1 MADVFIYNLTTIG
14 GIDPSNDWMI
24 IEDTSTGET
33 KKTAP
38 GQLPISTATQTAL
51 DTKVDENAAI
61 TGATK
66 AKITYDAKGLVTAGA
81 DLSASDMPTGINA
94 ANISSGL
101 ISNAEFDYLNGL
113 SDNIQTQLNATQTA
127 LDTKV
132 DENAAITGATKTK
145 ITYDAKGLVTAG
157 ADLAA
162 SDLPT
167 GIDAAKISSGSIS
180 NAEFDYLNGLSDNI
194 QTQLN
199 GKQQSLTLTT
209 TGTSGA
215 ATLVG
220 GTLNI
225 PQYSGGGA
233 SGVSQIVAGT
243 NVTIS
248 PVGGTGVVT
257 INATGGGGGGGGTV
271 TNVSALTLG
280 TSGTDLSS
288 TVANSTTTPVITL
301 NVPNASAS
309 NRGALTSTDWST
321 FNGKQANLVSG
332 TNIKTVNSTSLLGSG
347 NVDVQATITGAATT
361 ITTSDLTV
369 SRALTSNASGK
380 VAVSAT
386 TDTELGYVSGVTSAI
401 QTQIDSKQATLVSG
415 TNIKTINSTSLLGS
429 GDIVLSASPSG
440 VAGAIQFSDGSAF
453 ASDAANLFW
462 DDTNNRLG
470 VGTNAPSATAH
481 LKGSGSTSAT
491 TSLLVQNSAGTNAL
505 QIRDDRVTNFE
516 VPVSI
521 NGWNIISSD
530 AKIGITPYS
539 SGLGTLFNSTTPNG
553 ASYLPCTFWIS
564 NFFIEGS
571 GGTQIGNSTGSINAS
586 AKLQVDSTTKGFLP
600 PRMTTTQKN
609 AIASPAA
616 GLVVYDNT
624 TNKLCCYDGS
634 TWNDLF

>member
-1 MADVFIYNLTTIG
+1 MADIFIYNLTTIG
-14 GIDPSNDWMI
+14 SIDAANDWMI
-24 IEDTSTGET
+24 IEDTSVGET
-33 KKTAP
+33 KKAAP
-38 GQLPISTATQTAL
+38 GQLPISTATQAAL
-51 DTKVDENAAI
+51 DTKVDENAPIAA
-61 TGATK
+61 ATK

-101 ISNAEFDYLNGL
+101 
-113 SDNIQTQLNATQTA
+113 
-127 LDTKV
+127 
-132 DENAAITGATKTK
+132 
-145 ITYDAKGLVTAG
+145 
-157 ADLAA
+157 
-162 SDLPT
+162 
-167 GIDAAKISSGSIS
+167 IS

-321 FNGKQANLVSG
+321 FNGKQDTLVSA
-332 TNIKTVNSTSLLGSG
+332 TNIKTINSTSVLGSG
-347 NVDVQATITGAATT
+347 DI
-361 ITTSDLTV
+361 
-369 SRALTSNASGK
+369 
-380 VAVSAT
+380 AV
-386 TDTELGYVSGVTSAI
+386 
-401 QTQIDSKQATLVSG
+401 QATLVSG

-429 GDIVLSASPSG
+429 GDIAISASPSG

-470 VGTNAPSATAH
+470 IGTNAPTNLLHVSNACRLSNIYIGQAGNTAISNTGSDTTINLSNGVGIAGGSIITPTARLH
-481 LKGSGSTSAT
+481 VKGSGSTSAT
-491 TSLLVQNSAGTNAL
+491 TSLLVQNSAGNNAL
-505 QIRDDRVTNFE
+505 QVTDDRIVKTF
-516 VPVSI
+516 
-521 NGWNIISSD
+521 NGLNL
-530 AKIGITPYS
+530 
-539 SGLGTLFNSTTPNG
+539 SG
-553 ASYLPCTFWIS
+553 SYLYANGVGTASIFGGTSWL
-564 NFFIEGS
+564 FDATS
-571 GGTQIGNSTGSINAS
+571 GGSFRFRNGSMALGVS
-586 AKLQVDSTTKGFLP
+586 VADATAHLDVQSTTKGFLP

-609 AIASPAA
+609 AISSPAE
-616 GLVVYDNT
+616 GLIVYDT
-624 TNKLCCYDGS
+624 TLGKLCVRTAS
-634 TWNDLF
+634 AWETITSV

>member
-66 AKITYDAKGLVTAGA
+66 
-81 DLSASDMPTGINA
+81 
-94 ANISSGL
+94 
-101 ISNAEFDYLNGL
+101 
-113 SDNIQTQLNATQTA
+113 
-127 LDTKV
+127 
-132 DENAAITGATKTK
+132 TK

-167 GIDAAKISSGSIS
+167 GIDAAKISGGSIS

-225 PQYSGGGA
+225 PQYSGGGV
-233 SGVSQIVAGT
+233 SGVTQIVAGT

-271 TNVSALTLG
+271 TSVAALTLG

-321 FNGKQANLVSG
+321 FNGKQDQITAGTTSQYYRGDKTFQTLDKTAVGLSNVANADTTNAANIATGVLAAARIPTNFGGQVLRNFTPSVSFLNANLVIDS
-332 TNIKTVNSTSLLGSG
+332 
-347 NVDVQATITGAATT
+347 
-361 ITTSDLTV
+361 
-369 SRALTSNASGK
+369 SNASTYNS
-380 VAVSAT
+380 AVLSVTGARTITMDT
-386 TDTELGYVSGVTSAI
+386 TLPDGFNITIVQLDAAISSIAGGGGLLINNRQGHSKNNGQWSVVSLVKYSGFAVLGG
-401 QTQIDSKQATLVSG
+401 D
-415 TNIKTINSTSLLGS
+415 TSL
-429 GDIVLSASPSG
+429 
-440 VAGAIQFSDGSAF
+440 
-453 ASDAANLFW
+453 
-462 DDTNNRLG
+462 
-470 VGTNAPSATAH
+470 
-481 LKGSGSTSAT
+481 
-491 TSLLVQNSAGTNAL
+491 
-505 QIRDDRVTNFE
+505 
-516 VPVSI
+516 
-521 NGWNIISSD
+521 
-530 AKIGITPYS
+530 
-539 SGLGTLFNSTTPNG
+539 
-553 ASYLPCTFWIS
+553 
-564 NFFIEGS
+564 
-571 GGTQIGNSTGSINAS
+571 
-586 AKLQVDSTTKGFLP
+586 
-600 PRMTTTQKN
+600 
-609 AIASPAA
+609 
-616 GLVVYDNT
+616 
-624 TNKLCCYDGS
+624 
-634 TWNDLF
+634 

>member
-1 MADVFIYNLTTIG
+1 MANQKITELALIG
-14 GIDPSNDWMI
+14 GIDVSNDMI
-24 IEDTSTGET
+24 PIVDVSVAAGVGET
-33 KKTAP
+33 KKVAP
-38 GQLPISTATQTAL
+38 GQLKVALALDNVSNTSDANKPVSTATQTAL
-51 DTKVDENAAI
+51 D
-61 TGATK
+61 
-66 AKITYDAKGLVTAGA
+66 L
-81 DLSASDMPTGINA
+81 
-94 ANISSGL
+94 
-101 ISNAEFDYLNGL
+101 
-113 SDNIQTQLNATQTA
+113 
-127 LDTKV
+127 KV

-167 GIDAAKISSGSIS
+167 GIDAAKISSGVIS

-199 GKQQSLTLTT
+199 GKQQTLTLTT

-257 INATGGGGGGGGTV
+257 INATGGGGGSGTV

-280 TSGTDLSS
+280 TTGTDLSS

-321 FNGKQANLVSG
+321 FNGKQNA
-332 TNIKTVNSTSLLGSG
+332 
-347 NVDVQATITGAATT
+347 ITGAATT

-401 QTQIDSKQATLVSG
+401 QTQINTKQQTLSTVTTAQSVNG
-415 TNIKTINSTSLLGS
+415 QVLQNFVPNQASTSVSLTLN
-429 GDIVLSASPSG
+429 SANSATYNSS
-440 VAGAIQFSDGSAF
+440 VIALTGALTITFDASLPGGFNVTLIQL
-453 ASDAANLFW
+453 DAAISSIAGTGGLVIGNRQGHSK
-462 DDTNNRLG
+462 NNGQYSVVSIIKYTSVLAILG
-470 VGTNAPSATAH
+470 GD
-481 LKGSGSTSAT
+481 
-491 TSLLVQNSAGTNAL
+491 TSL
-505 QIRDDRVTNFE
+505 
-516 VPVSI
+516 
-521 NGWNIISSD
+521 
-530 AKIGITPYS
+530 
-539 SGLGTLFNSTTPNG
+539 
-553 ASYLPCTFWIS
+553 
-564 NFFIEGS
+564 
-571 GGTQIGNSTGSINAS
+571 
-586 AKLQVDSTTKGFLP
+586 
-600 PRMTTTQKN
+600 
-609 AIASPAA
+609 
-616 GLVVYDNT
+616 
-624 TNKLCCYDGS
+624 
-634 TWNDLF
+634 

>member
-66 AKITYDAKGLVTAGA
+66 
-81 DLSASDMPTGINA
+81 
-94 ANISSGL
+94 
-101 ISNAEFDYLNGL
+101 
-113 SDNIQTQLNATQTA
+113 
-127 LDTKV
+127 
-132 DENAAITGATKTK
+132 TK

-167 GIDAAKISSGSIS
+167 GIDAAKISGGSIS

-209 TGTSGA
+209 VGTSGPA
-215 ATLVG
+215 VLAG

-225 PQYSGGGA
+225 PQYSAGA
-233 SGVSQIVAGT
+233 AGVTQIVAGT

-271 TNVSALTLG
+271 TSVAALTLG
-280 TSGTDLSS
+280 TTGTDLSS

-321 FNGKQANLVSG
+321 FNGKQDQITAGTTSQYYRGDKTFQTLDKTAVGLSNVANADTTNASNISSGTLAAARIPTNLNGQVIQNFIPNSASTSSNLVLTSANAS
-332 TNIKTVNSTSLLGSG
+332 TYNSSVIALTGAL
-347 NVDVQATITGAATT
+347 TITFDGSLPNGFNVTLIQLDAATST
-361 ITTSDLTV
+361 I
-369 SRALTSNASGK
+369 A
-380 VAVSAT
+380 
-386 TDTELGYVSGVTSAI
+386 
-401 QTQIDSKQATLVSG
+401 
-415 TNIKTINSTSLLGS
+415 
-429 GDIVLSASPSG
+429 
-440 VAGAIQFSDGSAF
+440 
-453 ASDAANLFW
+453 
-462 DDTNNRLG
+462 
-470 VGTNAPSATAH
+470 
-481 LKGSGSTSAT
+481 
-491 TSLLVQNSAGTNAL
+491 
-505 QIRDDRVTNFE
+505 
-516 VPVSI
+516 
-521 NGWNIISSD
+521 
-530 AKIGITPYS
+530 
-539 SGLGTLFNSTTPNG
+539 
-553 ASYLPCTFWIS
+553 
-564 NFFIEGS
+564 GS
-571 GGTQIGNSTGSINAS
+571 GGLVIGNRQGHGKNNGQYSVVSIIKYTNV
-586 AKLQVDSTTKGFLP
+586 L
-600 PRMTTTQKN
+600 
-609 AIASPAA
+609 AILGGDTS
-616 GLVVYDNT
+616 V
-624 TNKLCCYDGS
+624 
-634 TWNDLF
+634 

>member
-66 AKITYDAKGLVTAGA
+66 
-81 DLSASDMPTGINA
+81 
-94 ANISSGL
+94 
-101 ISNAEFDYLNGL
+101 
-113 SDNIQTQLNATQTA
+113 
-127 LDTKV
+127 
-132 DENAAITGATKTK
+132 TK

-167 GIDAAKISSGSIS
+167 GIDAAKISGGSIS

-225 PQYSGGGA
+225 PQYSAGA
-233 SGVSQIVAGT
+233 AGVTQIVAGT

-271 TNVSALTLG
+271 TSVAALTLG
-280 TSGTDLSS
+280 TTGTDLSS

-321 FNGKQANLVSG
+321 FNGKQDQITAGTTSQYYRGDKTFQTLDKTAVGLSNVANADTTNAANIATGVLAAARIPTNFGGQVLRNFTPSVSFLNANLVIDS
-332 TNIKTVNSTSLLGSG
+332 
-347 NVDVQATITGAATT
+347 
-361 ITTSDLTV
+361 
-369 SRALTSNASGK
+369 SNASTYNS
-380 VAVSAT
+380 AVLSVTGARTITMDT
-386 TDTELGYVSGVTSAI
+386 TLPDGFNITIVQLDAAISSIAGGGGLLINNRQGHSKNNGQWSVVSLVKYSGFAVLGG
-401 QTQIDSKQATLVSG
+401 D
-415 TNIKTINSTSLLGS
+415 TSL
-429 GDIVLSASPSG
+429 
-440 VAGAIQFSDGSAF
+440 
-453 ASDAANLFW
+453 
-462 DDTNNRLG
+462 
-470 VGTNAPSATAH
+470 
-481 LKGSGSTSAT
+481 
-491 TSLLVQNSAGTNAL
+491 
-505 QIRDDRVTNFE
+505 
-516 VPVSI
+516 
-521 NGWNIISSD
+521 
-530 AKIGITPYS
+530 
-539 SGLGTLFNSTTPNG
+539 
-553 ASYLPCTFWIS
+553 
-564 NFFIEGS
+564 
-571 GGTQIGNSTGSINAS
+571 
-586 AKLQVDSTTKGFLP
+586 
-600 PRMTTTQKN
+600 
-609 AIASPAA
+609 
-616 GLVVYDNT
+616 
-624 TNKLCCYDGS
+624 
-634 TWNDLF
+634 